1 MHQMNAEKKH
11 KITYSYSFLN
21 HSLRAP
27 VPERKN
33 KTDNGASNSF
43 KYFQFCKRLL
53 SFHLKK
59 YLFMLYN
66 KSKSIRRSAIK
77 VMTRIFTIR
86 TMYIS
91 DCKSE
96 QCTFPIVNLISFH
109 LKNAPPYD

>member
-1 MHQMNAEKKH
+1 MNAEKKH

-33 KTDNGASNSF
+33 ETDNGASNCF
-43 KYFQFCKRLL
+43 KYFQFYKRLL

-66 KSKSIRRSAIK
+66 KSKSVRRSAIK

-91 DCKSE
+91 DSKSE
-96 QCTFPIVNLISFH
+96 QCTFPIVNLISIQ